1 MNAYSMKACAVKSGL
16 IVGAVWM
23 GLLLLASC
31 GDRGSAKLSAPP
43 EPKFVK
49 TVTAEARGIP
59 VALTASGSL
68 VAFEASNVAPEVE
81 GVVSATP
88 VSVGAYV
95 RQGAVILRLNPAQ
108 AKIRFDEAAAA
119 EAQAEAALRQA
130 EAKLGPHTATP
141 EAAADAAA
149 AKASLD
155 VAEADF
161 ALTEQEEARAKRL
174 LNTGDVS
181 RSAWDR
187 ARATML
193 GARSR
198 VEEARQRYN
207 AAKNAA
213 RQDAGGIAVAR
224 AALDGARAQVALAR
238 KALGDTVVRAPF
250 AGFVSARPVAVGEY
264 VSPQTKVAGIE
275 RVHPLRLL
283 LAMNEA
289 DAARVRAGQRVSVRV
304 ASYAE
309 REFRGEVMVIHPSA
323 NPATRAVTVEAH
335 LANGDTALRPGSFAT
350 ARIEEGG
357 MLDVAAVPAKAV
369 EEDSRVES
377 RRVWVVVDGR
387 ARLRLVEAAGKDSKG
402 EWLIRKGVKPG
413 ERVVVGEVKGLYDGA
428 PVRQ

>member
-1 MNAYSMKACAVKSGL
+1 MKSGL

-31 GDRGSAKLSAPP
+31 GGRGSAKAPAVA
-43 EPKFVK
+43 EAKLVK
-49 TVTAEARGIP
+49 TIAAEGRSIP
-59 VALTASGSL
+59 VALAASGSL
-68 VAFEASNVAPEVE
+68 VAFESSNVAPEVE

-88 VSVGAYV
+88 VSVGAFV
-95 RQGAVILRLNPAQ
+95 EQGAVILRVNPAQ
-108 AKIRFDEAAAA
+108 AKIRFDEAVAA
-119 EAQAEAALRQA
+119 EAQAEAAMRQA
-130 EAKLGPHTATP
+130 EAKLGPHSATP
-141 EAAADAAA
+141 ESAADAAA

-155 VAEADF
+155 AAEADL
-161 ALTEQEEARAKRL
+161 ALAEQEEARARRL
-174 LNTGDVS
+174 LSTGDVS

-207 AAKNAA
+207 AAKNSA

-238 KALGDTVVRAPF
+238 KALGDTAVRAPF

-264 VSPQTKVAGIE
+264 VSPQTKVAVIE
-275 RVHPLRLL
+275 RVQPLRLL

-289 DAARVRAGQRVSVRV
+289 DAAKVRVGQRVSVRV
-304 ASYAE
+304 ASHAE
-309 REFRGEVMVIHPSA
+309 RDFAGEVMVTHPSA

-335 LANGDTALRPGSFAT
+335 VANGDMALRPGSFAT

-357 MLDVAAVPAKAV
+357 RLEVAVVPAGAV
-369 EEDSRVES
+369 EEDSRAES

-387 ARLRLVEAAGKDSKG
+387 ARLRLVEVEGKDSG
-402 EWLIRKGVKPG
+402 GAWLIRKGVRAG
-413 ERVVVGEVKGLYDGA
+413 ERVVVGDVNGLYEGA
-428 PVRQ
+428 AVKQ